1 MKPRDVVVRSSCTS
15 CRISIWALALAAL
28 LILSEPAIAQW
39 AGRDGWVEEPDSKSL
54 NVAGDPGHAYLDS
67 TSVHRTDDGL
77 IHFNE
82 SSNVTRAEDIGKVG
96 IMEDAYDCSANVK
109 YMCVDQGDWRN
120 DPKSKVN
127 LTHDP
132 ALSLYRKYL
141 CGDDK
146 PAASAAAQ
154 H

>member
-1 MKPRDVVVRSSCTS
+1 M
-15 CRISIWALALAAL
+15 LALVSL
-28 LILSEPAIAQW
+28 LIPSVPAIAQF
-39 AGRDGWVEEPDSKSL
+39 AGRDGWIEEPDTKSL
-54 NVAGDPGHAYLDS
+54 DIAGDPGHAYLDS

-96 IMEDAYDCSANVK
+96 LMEDAYDCSANVK
-109 YMCVDQGDWRN
+109 YMCVDHGDWRN

-127 LTHDP
+127 LTNDP
-132 ALSLYRKYL
+132 ALPIYRKYL
-141 CGDDK
+141 CGDAT
-146 PAASAAAQ
+146 PAAATSTAAAR

>member
-1 MKPRDVVVRSSCTS
+1 MRSG
-15 CRISIWALALAAL
+15 RVNLYALVLAAL
-28 LILSEPAIAQW
+28 LIRSAPAAAQW

-54 NVAGDPGHAYLDS
+54 NLAGDPGHAYLDS

-96 IMEDAYDCSANVK
+96 LMEDAYDCSSNVK
-109 YMCVDQGDWRN
+109 YMCVDHGDWRN

-127 LTHDP
+127 LTRDP
-132 ALSLYRKYL
+132 ALPIYRKYL
-141 CGDDK
+141 CGDDT
-146 PAASAAAQ
+146 SAAAASTSAAQ